1 MHRPVPLA
9 NSATIVVVALSL
21 ICWVFVT
28 VLPDFSFWIANSWF
42 HMINLD
48 VVRANQPVDFGT
60 TILGAISLGIVTWIA
75 FYAFAE
81 IYNRFTRR

>member
-28 VLPDFSFWIANSWF
+28 VSPDFSFWIANSWF

-48 VVRANQPVDFGT
+48 VVRANQSVNFGT
-60 TILGAISLGIVTWIA
+60 AIIGAISLGVVTWIA

-81 IYNRFTRR
+81 IYNRLIKR

>member
-28 VLPDFSFWIANSWF
+28 VLPEIF
-42 HMINLD
+42 L
-48 VVRANQPVDFGT
+48 FGLR
-60 TILGAISLGIVTWIA
+60 IPGSI
-75 FYAFAE
+75 
-81 IYNRFTRR
+81 